1 MKVLWCMVAEIS
13 SMADRTFWLFGL
25 FCPILPPN
33 NPKSQNFEKMKKI
46 PGDISI
52 LHKCTINDNY
62 MIYGFWDMKCNRYVI
77 LSFGPFFFCPLTK
90 AWKMKISKQMKKT
103 PGDIIILH
111 KCTKNHDHML
121 YCSWDM
127 AHDRCNCY
135 FSFST
140 KIKISKKL
148 TKTPGDIII
157 LYNCSK
163 IMIICYTFPEIWHV
177 TDLFIFHFGLFS
189 ALLHP
194 PAPSP

>member
-1 MKVLWCMVAEIS
+1 MYHKWQLY
-13 SMADRTFWLFGL
+13 
-25 FCPILPPN
+25 
-33 NPKSQNFEKMKKI
+33 
-46 PGDISI
+46 DIWF
-52 LHKCTINDNY
+52 L
-62 MIYGFWDMKCNRYVI
+62 RYEVQQICFFVI
-77 LSFGPFFFCPLTK
+77 WAVFFFCPLTK